1 MWGKILQNGNPRNRR
16 HAGKRC
22 EAVERGNQRLQVE
35 FKRRVSVMLALIVA
49 GRRRTLAAG
58 RVTGFSG
65 RRIRADVNHL
75 KSLFYYRRYKQWQ
88 ADKRTRTIS
97 E

>member
-1 MWGKILQNGNPRNRR
+1 METPETDAMWEKDVRQSKGQPLVTGRIQ
-16 HAGKRC
+16 
-22 EAVERGNQRLQVE
+22 
-35 FKRRVSVMLALIVA
+35 RRVSVMLALIVA

-58 RVTGFSG
+58 RVTGFSR
-65 RRIRADVNHL
+65 RRIRADVYHL